1 MDQLIWPTF
10 VTQQILTKMYWL
22 VYEVIINYI
31 NPFILDTSVRL
42 QKLIRLV
49 DQHTIIQI
57 YIKGMNQLNLFRCL
71 RSNFKYEITN
81 SVFWDKKL

>member
-57 YIKGMNQLNLFRCL
+57 YIKGMNQLNLFHCL